1 MKRNSA
7 FLVILLVILSI
18 FTYIKTNELKETRD
32 ENISLKIKIDEQNY
46 EYEKLK
52 NKYRIEYEIRN
63 LVDIKAR
70 GIYDALMSSDIDYLK
85 TKIAMGV
92 LIDNDNI
99 TFENGNLYSFSETSK
114 KYSLRQRYFELSE
127 DNLSFITGYEVI
139 VESVDSIT
147 ICIMAFTYQENDWKL
162 SNIYFDV

>member
-52 NKYRIEYEIRN
+52 NKYHIEYEIRN

-70 GIYDALMSSDIDYLK
+70 SIYDALMSSDIDYLK
-85 TKIAMGV
+85 TEIAMGV
-92 LIDNDNI
+92 LIDNDKI
-99 TFENGNLYSFSETSK
+99 TFENGNLYTFSETSK

-139 VESVDSIT
+139 VESVDSIS
-147 ICIMAFTYQENDWKL
+147 ICIMAFSYQVNDWKL